1 MFDETKLNEAYGALH
16 ASENTFAEVMNMTN
30 QTPTQPKRHTVRRS
44 LVIALA
50 AVLILSIAVSAAY
63 YGFGLNRRAAEPG
76 ERFQF
81 PWHEGEDEQYKNFYW
96 EDAKLV
102 FEFTGGDTCNAVH
115 FKPGWLPREIES
127 TYFCMKD
134 ADGWYTRVTGESSK
148 TLDQPYL
155 IETYYAT
162 QFVDGGNM
170 FLLYYEPDEIID
182 ETWGDYQIMKFT
194 AHQTVPGTEY
204 REEMVLE
211 RSYYIMYQPQD
222 GYIIV
227 ISGSSDV
234 DTLEKIGQDLTIE
247 TTDQI
252 ISAADYQDYNI
263 WIDGG
268 MG

>member
-44 LVIALA
+44 MVIALA
-50 AVLILSIAVSAAY
+50 AMLVLSIAVSAAY

-76 ERFQF
+76 ERFRID
-81 PWHEGEDEQYKNFYW
+81 WDEGDLYW

-102 FEFTGGDTCNAVH
+102 FEFSGEEECNAVH
-115 FKPGWLPREIES
+115 FKPGWLPREIEQP
-127 TYFCMKD
+127 YFCLRD
-134 ADGWYTRVTGESSK
+134 GDGWYTRLSGESAE

-155 IETYYAT
+155 IETYYAP
-162 QFVDGGNM
+162 QFVDGGHM
-170 FLLYYEPDEIID
+170 ILLYYQPDEIID

-211 RSYYIMYQPQD
+211 KSYYIMYQPQE
-222 GYIIV
+222 GHIIV
-227 ISGSSDV
+227 VSGSSDV
-234 DTLEKIGQDLTIE
+234 ETLEKIGQDLTIE
-247 TTDQI
+247 TTDEI
-252 ISAADYQDYNI
+252 VSAADYHEYNVFV
-263 WIDGG
+263 DGG